1 MAQETMVVTGS
12 RLATQDALSAR
23 PITVVTPE
31 VFNRTQA
38 TNVEQV
44 VRKLPSIDFTGGTSA
59 NTNNNGFGGAQI
71 GMRNLTPAR
80 TLVLVNGQRFPY
92 TDTPVPTGGVDIG
105 NIPLPMLNR
114 VEVLRDGA
122 SSIYGADAIAGVVN
136 MITKTDFE
144 GVSVNTEFG
153 TTDKW
158 DGQRWGA
165 GVLMGANFD
174 KGNVMVFL
182 GTDNRSP
189 IWQSSRK
196 WSAATYVG
204 TIREGAGSTSGRL
217 TGLTGTAVVPLP
229 GGGTGSRNIQFYTP
243 EGYISP
249 SQPGYVLTAN
259 PNQLGTITPP
269 ADWVYLPQSGRM
281 VYSFVRHQYLQGYNH
296 KKTANFIGHYDILPD
311 VTALAEAFF
320 TVRDSGEQL
329 SPDPVGFNITT
340 LKYGGLMIPALLPD
354 GTDNPYNPFTSNITN
369 ALYRV
374 SNGPARLYRDNV
386 TTLRFRAGLEGR
398 LFTDYDWRVGYQMG
412 QSDAVYRVSGST
424 NFDHLSKLTGQ
435 VACGSDV
442 RIGCSVANFTGIN
455 TLTPTQL
462 NYLFYTNTRI
472 AQTSQSMFYGSISGP
487 VIDLPAG
494 PLAIAIGGEHRQE
507 SGFDKPDSIVIQG
520 DGNADAQATQG
531 HYTITSAYAE
541 ASIPIFK
548 DEWFAESLTASV
560 SGRYDST
567 STFGDA
573 KTYKFGI
580 DYAIN
585 QDVRL
590 RATQSTGF
598 RAPQIK
604 ELYGGAFQAFP
615 QGNDPCK
622 NNGGAFVG
630 SPNCVRDL
638 TAVGANP
645 ATFVDSNV
653 QFRTIN
659 GGNPNLQAET
669 SRSQTAGIVLTP
681 HWIENLSFSFD
692 YYRIFIKGPISAVSP
707 QQAANNCYNPAIS
720 LQTACA
726 LITRQQGTGAII
738 QVLAT
743 NLNAGSQEVKGFDMG
758 ADYSFPATA
767 IGLPDVGGFVLN
779 LNANMQDN
787 NLMKDV
793 AGNVVEMAGHY
804 ATGAFGAQPRL
815 KYTLNMTF
823 NSDDGWSLNWISRYV
838 GHLEN
843 VDRTTYRAASVC
855 ANNCGQ
861 YLGNFSNGFFYHDI
875 SVSYQWRNVGVT
887 VGMDNAFDTD
897 PPFLSDLF
905 TNSITS
911 GPFDYTGRYVYG
923 KLRLDL

>member
-1 MAQETMVVTGS
+1 
-12 RLATQDALSAR
+12 
-23 PITVVTPE
+23 VVTPE

-144 GVSVNTEFG
+144 GISVNTEFG

-165 GVLMGANFD
+165 GILMGANFD
-174 KGNVMVFL
+174 KGNIMVFL

-217 TGLTGTAVVPLP
+217 TGLTGTVSGV
-229 GGGTGSRNIQFYTP
+229 GNIQFYTSQ
-243 EGYISP
+243 GYISP
-249 SQPGYVLTAN
+249 SQPGYVLSNAVSTIN
-259 PNQLGTITPP
+259 PLPPDWVLLPGTPNQLGVSSAPRL
-269 ADWVYLPQSGRM
+269 A
-281 VYSFVRHQYLQGYNH
+281 YSFVRHQYLSGYNH
-296 KKTANFIGHYDILPD
+296 KKTANFIGHYDIFPD
-311 VTALAEAFF
+311 VTAIAEAFF

-329 SPDPVGFNITT
+329 SPDPIGFNITT

-354 GTDNPYNPFTSNITN
+354 GTDNPYNPFPNNITN
-369 ALYRV
+369 ALYRP

-386 TTLRFRAGLEGR
+386 TTMRFRAGLEGH

-412 QSDAVYRVSGST
+412 QSDALYRVTGST
-424 NFDHLSKLTGQ
+424 NFDHLSKLSGQ
-435 VACGSDV
+435 VACGNDV

-455 TLTPTQL
+455 TLTQTQL
-462 NYLFYTNTRI
+462 NYLFYTNTRN

-541 ASIPIFK
+541 ASIPILK

-560 SGRYDST
+560 SGRFDST
-567 STFGDA
+567 STFGEA
-573 KTYKFGI
+573 ETYKFGI

-585 QDVRL
+585 QDIRL

-604 ELYGGAFQAFP
+604 ELYGGAFQSFP

-622 NNGGAFVG
+622 NNGGVYARTAV
-630 SPNCVRDL
+630 CVSAL
-638 TAVGANP
+638 TAVGADPN
-645 ATFVDSNV
+645 TFVDSNV

-669 SRSQTAGIVLTP
+669 SRSQTLGIVLTP
-681 HWIENLSFSFD
+681 HWIDNLSFSFD
-692 YYRIFIKGPISAVSP
+692 YYRIFIKGPITTISP
-707 QQAANNCYNPAIS
+707 QAAANNCYNPAIN
-720 LQTACA
+720 LQSACA

-738 QVLAT
+738 QVLGT
-743 NLNAGSQEVKGFDMG
+743 NLNAGSQEVKGFDLG
-758 ADYSFPATA
+758 ADYKFAA
-767 IGLPDVGGFVLN
+767 ADVGLPDVGGFILN

-787 NLMKDV
+787 NFMTDIGGIKT
-793 AGNVVEMAGHY
+793 EMAGHY

-823 NSDDGWSLNWISRYV
+823 NSDDGWSFNWISRYV

-843 VDRTTYRAASVC
+843 VDRTTYRPASVC

-861 YLGNFSNGFFYHDI
+861 YLGNFSNGFFYHDV
-875 SVSYQWRNVGVT
+875 SVSYQWRNIGMT
-887 VGMDNAFDTD
+887 VGMDNVFDKD